1 MQMLDF
7 AARTGV
13 RPKIE
18 TFPIPDI
25 NQAIARVR
33 TGDVRYRAVVAMH

>member
-1 MQMLDF
+1 MLDF

-18 TFPIPDI
+18 LFAMADI
-25 NQAIARVR
+25 NQAIARMR
-33 TGDVRYRAVVAMH
+33 SGDVRYRAVLSTQ